1 MRTLGVSV
9 ASEVNGCAVTVW
21 DDGEG
26 FPKGVA
32 ELLERGTSVGPGG
45 GAGLGLSIA
54 HELSARMGATLR
66 VKSVAGER
74 TSVTV
79 LFPLPASS
87 HESAENV

>member
-1 MRTLGVSV
+1 M
-9 ASEVNGCAVTVW
+9 
-21 DDGEG
+21 
-26 FPKGVA
+26 VA

-66 VKSVAGER
+66 VSSVAGER

-79 LFPLPASS
+79 LFPPGTSS
-87 HESAENV
+87 QSSAGSV